1 LVSEYKLY
9 GWRFHL
15 IFAHLGKIALAQLLI
30 LITISTQHKFISRV
44 MIDFVDRRLGAMLY
58 GMALF
63 YRLSIGFS
71 AAWLFC

>member
-1 LVSEYKLY
+1 VIPFNLCTP
-9 GWRFHL
+9 
-15 IFAHLGKIALAQLLI
+15 GKIALAQLLI

>member
-1 LVSEYKLY
+1 
-9 GWRFHL
+9 
-15 IFAHLGKIALAQLLI
+15 
-30 LITISTQHKFISRV
+30 
-44 MIDFVDRRLGAMLY
+44 VDRRLVAMLY